1 MDIDNLQRQAQLS
14 FDHAVAKKNLQ
25 QRMQSR
31 LNVTYNDGFF
41 TVTKEQINFLDLLG
55 SQTASQS
62 VVLLDD
68 YQTPIE
74 VNAFELLKIMFQR
87 YHEIMNE
94 WLEEYE
100 QLKKIRS
107 AKHV

>member
-14 FDHAVAKKNLQ
+14 FDHAIAKKNLQ

-55 SQTASQS
+55 SQT

>member
-1 MDIDNLQRQAQLS
+1 MDINDIQTQAQLS

-25 QRMQSR
+25 QRMLSR

-55 SQTASQS
+55 SHD
-62 VVLLDD
+62 VVILDD
-68 YQTPIE
+68 YQTPIR
-74 VNAFELLKIMFQR
+74 VNAYELLKLMFAR

-94 WLEEYE
+94 WEEEYQ

-107 AKHV
+107 AKNV

>member
-14 FDHAVAKKNLQ
+14 FDHAIAKKNLQ

-55 SQTASQS
+55 SQS

>member
-14 FDHAVAKKNLQ
+14 FDHAIAKKNLQ
-25 QRMQSR
+25 QRIQSR

-55 SQTASQS
+55 SQS

>member
-1 MDIDNLQRQAQLS
+1 MDIIDLKNQAQLS
-14 FDHAVAKKNLQ
+14 YEHALAKKNLQ
-25 QRMQSR
+25 QRMESR
-31 LNVTYNDGFF
+31 LNVSYNNGFF

-55 SQTASQS
+55 SQE

-68 YQTPIE
+68 YQTPIK
-74 VNAFELLKIMFQR
+74 VTAFELVKIMFAR

-94 WLEEYE
+94 WHTEWEE
-100 QLKKIRS
+100 LKKVRS

>member
-14 FDHAVAKKNLQ
+14 FDHTIAKKNLQ

-31 LNVTYNDGFF
+31 LNVTYNNGFF
-41 TVTKEQINFLDLLG
+41 TVSKEQINFLDLLG
-55 SQTASQS
+55 SQQVQ

-68 YQTPIE
+68 YQTPIM
-74 VNAFELLKIMFQR
+74 VNVFDLLKIMFQR

>member
-1 MDIDNLQRQAQLS
+1 MDIQNRAQLS
-14 FDHAVAKKNLQ
+14 FDHSVAKKNLQ

-55 SQTASQS
+55 SQE
-62 VVLLDD
+62 VVLLDN
-68 YQTPIE
+68 YETPIK
-74 VNAFELLKIMFQR
+74 VNAFELLKLMFER

-100 QLKKIRS
+100 QLKKVRT
-107 AKHV
+107 AKNV

>member
-14 FDHAVAKKNLQ
+14 FDHAIAKKNLQ

-55 SQTASQS
+55 SQE

-68 YQTPIE
+68 YQTPIM
-74 VNAFELLKIMFQR
+74 VNAYELLKIMFQR

-100 QLKKIRS
+100 QLKKIRT

>member
-1 MDIDNLQRQAQLS
+1 MDIQNQAQLS
-14 FDHAVAKKNLQ
+14 FDHAVAKRNLQ
-25 QRMQSR
+25 QRMQAR

-55 SQTASQS
+55 SQE
-62 VVLLDD
+62 VVLLDN
-68 YQTPIE
+68 YETPIK
-74 VNAFELLKIMFQR
+74 VNAFELLKLMFER

-100 QLKKIRS
+100 QLKKVRT
-107 AKHV
+107 AKNV

>member
-1 MDIDNLQRQAQLS
+1 MDIQNQAQLS
-14 FDHAVAKKNLQ
+14 FDHSVAKKNLQ
-25 QRMQSR
+25 QRMQAR

-55 SQTASQS
+55 SQE
-62 VVLLDD
+62 VVLLDN
-68 YQTPIE
+68 YETPIK
-74 VNAFELLKIMFQR
+74 VNAFELLKLMFER

-100 QLKKIRS
+100 QLKKVRT
-107 AKHV
+107 AKNV

>member
-1 MDIDNLQRQAQLS
+1 MDVQKFQNQAQLS
-14 FDHAVAKKNLQ
+14 FDHAVAKRNLQ
-25 QRMQSR
+25 QRMQAR

-55 SQTASQS
+55 SQE
-62 VVLLDD
+62 VVLLDN
-68 YQTPIE
+68 YETPIK
-74 VNAFELLKIMFQR
+74 VNAFELLKLMFER

-100 QLKKIRS
+100 QLKKVRT
-107 AKHV
+107 AKNV

>member
-14 FDHAVAKKNLQ
+14 FDHAIAKKNLQ

-31 LNVTYNDGFF
+31 LTVTYNDGFF

-55 SQTASQS
+55 SQT

-68 YQTPIE
+68 YQTPIK